1 MRYDEIFAKPIEE
14 YTDQEIR
21 DRAMEMRVNAKLTRG
36 KSKAKKKSDETS
48 AELAETKAPTNKT
61 ANMLEQMITN
71 AKIKK
76 EGEAKDA

>member
-36 KSKAKKKSDETS
+36 KSKTKKKSDETS

-61 ANMLEQMITN
+61 ANMLEQMINN
-71 AKIKK
+71 AKLKK